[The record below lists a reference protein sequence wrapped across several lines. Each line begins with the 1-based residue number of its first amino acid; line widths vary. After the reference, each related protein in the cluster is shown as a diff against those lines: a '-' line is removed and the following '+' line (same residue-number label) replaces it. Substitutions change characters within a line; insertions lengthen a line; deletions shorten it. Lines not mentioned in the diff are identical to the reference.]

1 MTGKP
6 LLTVSLLLPFMVMS
20 GVVHADSK
28 ITKKNHRPN
37 EVTVRAQAMPRPTT
51 ERCAYQYQGGPK
63 SSLWTCR
70 RSYSFEEDSALKQ
83 ATDRAQAIPRLTSG
97 YGPTTERCA
106 YQYQGGPKSSLW
118 ACRR

>member
-63 SSLWTCR
+63 SSLW
-70 RSYSFEEDSALKQ
+70 
-83 ATDRAQAIPRLTSG
+83 
-97 YGPTTERCA
+97 
-106 YQYQGGPKSSLW
+106 